1 MPRILLR
8 AEGAALAAGALVLYA
23 REDFGVVLLLVLAL
37 APDVAFLGYLAG
49 PRAGAAAYNATHTTL
64 GPIVLGVAGVL
75 SDADLAV
82 QLALIWL
89 AHIGIDRL
97 LGYGLK
103 YPDRFRETHL
113 QRL

>member
-1 MPRILLR
+1 MLRRVPHVLLR
-8 AEGAALAAGALVLYA
+8 AEGAALGAGALVL
-23 REDFGVVLLLVLAL
+23 
-37 APDVAFLGYLAG
+37 
-49 PRAGAAAYNATHTTL
+49 
-64 GPIVLGVAGVL
+64 
-75 SDADLAV
+75 
-82 QLALIWL
+82 WL

>member
-1 MPRILLR
+1 MPRLILR
-8 AEGAALAAGALVLYA
+8 GEGAALAAGALVLYV
-23 REDFGVVLLLVLAL
+23 REDFGLVFLFVLAL
-37 APDVAFLGYLAG
+37 APDVSLLGYVAG
-49 PRAGAAAYNATHTTL
+49 SRIGAIAYNTTHTTV
-64 GPIVLGVAGVL
+64 GPVVLGVAGIAAGAEL
-75 SDADLAV
+75 PV

-89 AHIGIDRL
+89 AHIGFDRL

>member
-1 MPRILLR
+1 MPQILLR

-37 APDVAFLGYLAG
+37 APDVAFLGYLVG
-49 PRAGAAAYNATHTTL
+49 PRAGAAAYNASHTTL